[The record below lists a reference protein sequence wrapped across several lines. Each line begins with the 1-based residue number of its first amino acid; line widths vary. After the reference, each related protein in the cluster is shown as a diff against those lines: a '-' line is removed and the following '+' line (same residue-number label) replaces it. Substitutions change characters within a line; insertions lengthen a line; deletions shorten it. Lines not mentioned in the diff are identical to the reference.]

1 MKTHLSIMLG
11 ALAALT
17 GVAVARPRV
26 ELPRTQTIVEEIRP
40 LEGARD
46 PTCHATASRLEDLSY
61 GTVAHREQTDEI
73 ASHLRA
79 ALTLGATDQATSSVA
94 LHDLDH
100 AAPVRTASWP
110 TATSARRSARSAGRG
125 SRPSSRSRSGSIRAG
140 TSTGPVRCGATSRRP
155 GSTASG
161 ATVDVAYPPAR
172 EITLRFAGGPVSVCS
187 PNDRP
192 VPLTRTIRRVPHP
205 RPRRGADTVCSAPQG
220 G

>member
-1 MKTHLSIMLG
+1 MLG

-79 ALTLGATDQATSSVA
+79 VLTLG
-94 LHDLDH
+94 
-100 AAPVRTASWP
+100 
-110 TATSARRSARSAGRG
+110 
-125 SRPSSRSRSGSIRAG
+125 
-140 TSTGPVRCGATSRRP
+140 GPIRRP
-155 GSTASG
+155 RALRSTIS
-161 ATVDVAYPPAR
+161 
-172 EITLRFAGGPVSVCS
+172 ITRHRSERLPG
-187 PNDRP
+187 
-192 VPLTRTIRRVPHP
+192 
-205 RPRRGADTVCSAPQG
+205 
-220 G
+220 